1 MTSLRNNSLL
11 VAAALSGLAAAL
23 HIAIIFF
30 GAPWFRF
37 FGAGDRMADLAA
49 SGHWYPTFLTL
60 LITVVLSV
68 WALYALSGAG
78 IIRSLPLL
86 RTALCFITAVYLLR
100 GVAGIPLLVLP
111 SQQGALFWLWS
122 SALALA
128 FGLVHLRGLLQV
140 WPRLSLKPPN

>member
-1 MTSLRNNSLL
+1 
-11 VAAALSGLAAAL
+11 
-23 HIAIIFF
+23 
-30 GAPWFRF
+30 
-37 FGAGDRMADLAA
+37 MADLAA